1 MRDRRYLSEML
12 YCLKTIGRKKA
23 KKGIPPTRCRSFTLD
38 TPAPPLLFDSE
49 GLLAQSGKRERES
62 VSTTYTNYASA
73 LDFHSDAMDVLS
85 TSPKRGGSGVL
96 HACSLVLFLVL
107 TKKYTIQAT
116 CKG

>member
-49 GLLAQSGKRERES
+49 GLLAQSGKRES
-62 VSTTYTNYASA
+62 LQNLHLTMPSA

-85 TSPKRGGSGVL
+85 TSPKRGGSGML
-96 HACSLVLFLVL
+96 HAPSPSC
-107 TKKYTIQAT
+107 Y
-116 CKG
+116 GR